1 MWRQDPISNTS
12 MKIGLTYTGEER
24 KHQNYVNWLKGT
36 DDIEIVKLSAEDK
49 NLDTL
54 NNCDALVLS
63 GGIDIDPA
71 ITRGS
76 TDYPNRPE
84 RFQPERDSFE
94 KALYK
99 QAIENNLPV
108 LGICRGMQ
116 LVNVLEGGT
125 LIEDLGT
132 RNGRHKKEGIT
143 DKAHRVEINSGTL
156 LHEIVN
162 TEKGDIN
169 SAHHQAI
176 DKLGPALQSNS
187 VSDDGTIEGLEWKDK
202 TGKPFLLCVQWHP
215 ERMFQFP
222 GSPLSVNIRNRFIE
236 EIRKTIATKNENN

>member
-1 MWRQDPISNTS
+1 

-63 GGIDIDPA
+63 GGIDIDPS
-71 ITRGS
+71 ITHGS

-84 RFQPERDSFE
+84 RFQPERDLFE
-94 KALYK
+94 KALYE
-99 QAIENNLPV
+99 QAIENNIPV

-132 RNGRHKKEGIT
+132 RNDRHKKEGTI
-143 DKAHRVEINSGTL
+143 DKAHRVEINNSTL
-156 LHEIVN
+156 LHEIVITGN
-162 TEKGDIN
+162 GEIN

-176 DKLGPALQSNS
+176 DQLGPALQSNS
-187 VSDDGTIEGLEWKDK
+187 IADDGTIEGLEWKEK
-202 TGKPFLLCVQWHP
+202 TGRPFLLCVQWHP

>member
-1 MWRQDPISNTS
+1 
-12 MKIGLTYTGEER
+12 MKIGLTYTGDDR

-49 NLDTL
+49 NSDTL

-63 GGIDIDPA
+63 GGIDIDPT
-71 ITRGS
+71 ITQGS
-76 TDYPNRPE
+76 TDYPNRPD
-84 RFQPERDSFE
+84 RFQPERDLFE
-94 KALYK
+94 KALYD
-99 QAIENNLPV
+99 QAIENNIPV

-125 LIEDLGT
+125 LIEDLGK
-132 RNGRHKKEGIT
+132 RNDRHKKEGIT

-162 TEKGDIN
+162 TERGEIN
-169 SAHHQAI
+169 SAHHQAV